1 MSPPYPKIET
11 HGSRKEIMPN
21 PEIKFTIVKDEG
33 ELAQVNYTK
42 RRAWATQVLE
52 LAKAH
57 PNEWL
62 RLDEA
67 TNARYATT
75 HLKPLGL
82 RTRIRHAN
90 QKTSIATLYV
100 MWEVNA

>member
-1 MSPPYPKIET
+1 
-11 HGSRKEIMPN
+11 MPN
-21 PEIKFTIVKDEG
+21 PEIKFTVVKDEA
-33 ELAQVNYTK
+33 ELAKVNYTK
-42 RRAWATQVLE
+42 RRAWATQVLA
-52 LAKAH
+52 LAQAH

-62 RLDEA
+62 RLDEP

-82 RTRIRHAN
+82 RTRLVGAN
-90 QKTSIATLYV
+90 QKTSIGTIYV